1 VKSLWRVLGV
11 AGFYFVWIRRQW
23 MWIIQAI
30 LMPLGLIFIVY
41 GWAGVEGVKLIIPI
55 FIVTS
60 MWGFGLNI
68 IGQSV
73 GYDRIT
79 REWER
84 IIASQLTLGEY
95 FAGMILGMLPLGLAD
110 IAPLVAIAILWR
122 FDIKLIL
129 LALVLSPLAMAI
141 GAFFSLAIVLRI
153 KHPMNIS
160 AITNPLYFLTT
171 FLSPVFYPSSILP
184 EPVRTGVLAVPTA
197 SFAEIIRAFMAEL
210 YASRQV
216 YYAGLSILAWLILT
230 AIATKRALKWSL
242 E

>member
-1 VKSLWRVLGV
+1 
-11 AGFYFVWIRRQW
+11 
-23 MWIIQAI
+23 M
-30 LMPLGLIFIVY
+30 
-41 GWAGVEGVKLIIPI
+41 
-55 FIVTS
+55 
-60 MWGFGLNI
+60 
-68 IGQSV
+68 
-73 GYDRIT
+73 D
-79 REWER
+79 
-84 IIASQLTLGEY
+84 
-95 FAGMILGMLPLGLAD
+95 
-110 IAPLVAIAILWR
+110 
-122 FDIKLIL
+122 
-129 LALVLSPLAMAI
+129 I

-197 SFAEIIRAFMAEL
+197 SFAEIIRAFMAGL